1 MSASSNSL
9 LRPGV
14 YGAPSDPAVRIGQRS
29 VDIVQV
35 FARKGRAADL
45 SARIATTYGLTLPPP
60 GRAAEGPKVTALWIQ
75 PDGWMLTS
83 PRGYEGAL
91 ARNLKSAAGDAAS
104 VVDQTHGRS
113 IFTLSG
119 KRATWVLGKIALI
132 DLHPSVFGPGSVA
145 SSPVAHLACTIHC
158 RDDAPSYDLTVF
170 TTFARSF
177 IEHLTHAA
185 EETGYV
191 VD

>member
-1 MSASSNSL
+1 MSASSSLL

-14 YGAPSDPAVRIGQRS
+14 YGASGDQPVRIGQRS
-29 VDIVQV
+29 VDILQV
-35 FARKGRAADL
+35 FARKGRAADI
-45 SARIATTYGLTLPPP
+45 AERIASAYGLTLPSS
-60 GRAAEGPKVTALWIQ
+60 GRVAEGPKVTALWIQ
-75 PDGWMLTS
+75 PDAWMLTAA
-83 PRGYEGAL
+83 RGYEGAL
-91 ARNLKSAAGDAAS
+91 ARNVKSAVGDAAS

-113 IFTLSG
+113 IYTLSG
-119 KRATWVLGKIALI
+119 NRAPWVLGKIALI

-158 RDDAPSYDLTVF
+158 RDDLPTYELTVF

-185 EETGYV
+185 EETGYI